1 MFVELFSSPR
11 RPNLGREQP
20 LCRALVGRSSGVE
33 VAEAGRFSAALV
45 AAAGAGRFSAAEAG
59 RFSAAEAVDVVVAEV
74 SEAERLSGKDEEGRL
89 VEMGAPGLTPTSAM
103 LAGELFSGL

>member
-1 MFVELFSSPR
+1 M
-11 RPNLGREQP
+11 
-20 LCRALVGRSSGVE
+20 CRALVGRSSGVE

-45 AAAGAGRFSAAEAG
+45 AAAGAGRFSAAEA
-59 RFSAAEAVDVVVAEV
+59 VDVWVVVAGRVEV
-74 SEAERLSGKDEEGRL
+74 SEAERLSGKDVEGRL